1 MAGTERQPETASTS
15 MHPAGA
21 GVADASA
28 SMHITVPGR
37 GGRAAIVLL
46 VLLAVAPLFAEA
58 AGASYLVSLT
68 TRIAIW
74 GLAAASLQLLIGGA
88 GLPSLG
94 HGAFVGIGAYA
105 VGVAF
110 HHAQGMDG
118 ALGFLETRLPDQDP
132 PLPFEFQPKEKRT
145 AWSVDRRA
153 GSVQSA
159 FRHHDTQHDS

>member
-1 MAGTERQPETASTS
+1 

-21 GVADASA
+21 GVADAST
-28 SMHITVPGR
+28 SMHIGAPGR
-37 GGRAAIVLL
+37 GGRAALVLIVLL
-46 VLLAVAPLFAEA
+46 ALAPLVAEA
-58 AGASYLVSLT
+58 AGAGYLVSLT

-118 ALGFLETRLPDQDP
+118 ALGFLAGAGADSLLVTLP
-132 PLPFEFQPKEKRT
+132 
-145 AWSVDRRA
+145 AAAVA
-153 GSVQSA
+153 A
-159 FRHHDTQHDS
+159 A